1 MASFRIFKRI
11 VGERSRRHGFMP
23 RVERLE
29 PRQLLDA
36 SGLVPL
42 DAVSAAE
49 GEGANIAPDFSLVDM
64 NPASPTYNQPVS
76 PRDYLGSVSV
86 WMFGYST

>member
-1 MASFRIFKRI
+1 M
-11 VGERSRRHGFMP
+11 
-23 RVERLE
+23 
-29 PRQLLDA
+29 
-36 SGLVPL
+36 
-42 DAVSAAE
+42 SAAE